1 MYWMQKVS
9 IMLTVVV
16 VDSVAVVVEFISS
29 VVVRRIGSCVFRRLE
44 KSL

>member
-29 VVVRRIGSCVFRRLE
+29 VVVRRIGSFVFWRLE